1 MALTYTYS
9 LGKKKTASAQVK
21 LFDGKGDST
30 INGRSL
36 ADYIA
41 RKDLFETIFAP
52 LKLCKLDD
60 KMYFTVEVQG
70 SGESSQASAI
80 AHGLAKALSEKD
92 VANRPVLKAAGML
105 TRDARKV
112 ERKKPGLKKARKSPS
127 WSKR

>member
-1 MALTYTYS
+1 MAQYTYS

-21 LFDGKGDST
+21 LFEGKGEST
-30 INGRSL
+30 INGLPL
-36 ADYIA
+36 AEYIT
-41 RKDLFETIFAP
+41 RTDLFETVFAP

-60 KMYFTVEVQG
+60 KTYFVVDVQW
-70 SGESSQASAI
+70 SGESSQVAAI
-80 AHGLAKALSEKD
+80 AHGLAKALNIKD
-92 VANRPVLKAAGML
+92 PALRPALKAAGML

>member
-1 MALTYTYS
+1 MAQTYTYS

-21 LFDGKGDST
+21 LFEGKGEST
-30 INGRSL
+30 INGRKIGE
-36 ADYIA
+36 YIA
-41 RKDLFETIFAP
+41 RKDLFETVFAP

-60 KMYFTVEVQG
+60 KTYFSVEVQG

-80 AHGLAKALSEKD
+80 AHGLARALAEKD
-92 VANRPVLKAAGML
+92 AGNRPVLKAAGML

>member
-1 MALTYTYS
+1 MAQYTYS

-21 LFDGKGDST
+21 LFEGKGEST
-30 INGRSL
+30 INGKPL
-36 ADYIA
+36 GEYISRA
-41 RKDLFETIFAP
+41 DLFDTVFAP

-60 KMYFTVEVQG
+60 KTYFVVEVQG
-70 SGESSQASAI
+70 SGESSQAAAI
-80 AHGLAKALSEKD
+80 AHGLSRALAEKD
-92 VANRPVLKAAGML
+92 AGNRPALKAAGML